1 MKLYGFKMWLGFLS
15 VLLGSCLNW
24 FVWSLFGFIY
34 CYKHLLVCLVRL
46 VKNSLGLIYKL
57 FCAYFYKFSK
67 MTY

>member
-46 VKNSLGLIYKL
+46 VKNSL
-57 FCAYFYKFSK
+57 
-67 MTY
+67 